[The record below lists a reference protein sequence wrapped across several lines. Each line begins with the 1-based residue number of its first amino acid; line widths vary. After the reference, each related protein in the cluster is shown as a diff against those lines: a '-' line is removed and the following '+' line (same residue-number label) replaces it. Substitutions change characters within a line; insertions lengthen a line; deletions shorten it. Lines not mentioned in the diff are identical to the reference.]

1 MMEWTNLKLFLSDI
15 MAEKLIAAMIIQW
28 TIVGLF
34 YLFYYIAKVK
44 PEKWVR
50 YVVLGTALI
59 ITSVFVI
66 LLLGHFFADLNQFV
80 RIWIF

>member
-1 MMEWTNLKLFLSDI
+1 MEWTNLKLFLSDI

-28 TIVGLF
+28 GIVGLF
-34 YLFYYIAKVK
+34 YLFYYIARRK

-50 YVVLGTALI
+50 YIVIGVALI

-66 LLLGHFFADLNQFV
+66 LLLGYVIADINQFV
-80 RIWIF
+80 RSWIF